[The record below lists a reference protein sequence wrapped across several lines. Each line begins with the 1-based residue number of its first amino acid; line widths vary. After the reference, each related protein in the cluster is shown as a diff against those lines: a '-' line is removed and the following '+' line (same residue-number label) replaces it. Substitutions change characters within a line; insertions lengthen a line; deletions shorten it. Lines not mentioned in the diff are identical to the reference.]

1 MDRELSDE
9 EFVGRLERVGILKT
23 VAISRNLEGCRDA
36 KGLMHLV
43 RHWCPSLHTFFF
55 SVGELAI
62 TLEDVVNSFL
72 LPVFGDENP
81 FHISLS
87 EEDLEVENK
96 LFSHFGG
103 RTTSP
108 SGKPARMGRWVM
120 TLSRE
125 KDKEVRRA
133 GFLVFWLSKFLFSEF
148 PGYGVKSTFFL
159 LAIKLARGAQ
169 YPLTPLF
176 LGYVYSNWIS
186 FTEMKPNAT
195 LVM

>member
-1 MDRELSDE
+1 M
-9 EFVGRLERVGILKT
+9 
-23 VAISRNLEGCRDA
+23 
-36 KGLMHLV
+36 
-43 RHWCPSLHTFFF
+43 
-55 SVGELAI
+55 
-62 TLEDVVNSFL
+62 VNSFL

-81 FHISLS
+81 FDISLS
-87 EEDLEVENK
+87 EEDLKVENK
-96 LFSHFGG
+96 LFSHFSG
-103 RTTSP
+103 RTTSR

-125 KDKEVRRA
+125 KDKEVRQA
-133 GFLVFWLSKFLFSEF
+133 GFLLFWLSKFLFSEF
-148 PGYGVKSTFFL
+148 PRYGVKSTFFP